1 MRDGEEN
8 RRGIKVRKEA
18 RKEVRK
24 EAQKETQKEKQKEVR
39 KEAQKEV
46 RKKAWNEAQKKVQ
59 KEPGEIRLNKY
70 LSESGVCSR
79 READRLIEAGKVTV
93 DGKTAVTGM
102 KVLMSQ
108 TVTVEGKKVDGK
120 DRPVLLAVH
129 KPRGIVCT
137 TSDKDRAENIV
148 EFMKYPIRIYPIGRL
163 DKDSEGLLLM
173 TNQGELVNRI
183 LRSRYGHEKE
193 YLVTVDKPVTKEF
206 VEKMSRGV
214 EILGTC
220 TKPCEVEK
228 TGERS
233 FRIVLTQ
240 GLNRQIR
247 RMCEALGFNVKTLKR
262 IRIMNIKLGN
272 LKTGESREITGG
284 EWDEL
289 NRILGQRD
297 GN

>member
-1 MRDGEEN
+1 MRSSVDN
-8 RRGIKVRKEA
+8 RKEIKVRQETRDKT
-18 RKEVRK
+18 RNKTQDK
-24 EAQKETQKEKQKEVR
+24 TQKEMQNETGEV
-39 KEAQKEV
+39 
-46 RKKAWNEAQKKVQ
+46 
-59 KEPGEIRLNKY
+59 RLNKY

-93 DGKTAVTGM
+93 DGTTAVTGM
-102 KVLMSQ
+102 KVLPSQ
-108 TVTVEGKKVDGK
+108 TITVEGKPVEGK
-120 DRPVLLAVH
+120 DRPVLLAVN

-148 EFMKYPIRIYPIGRL
+148 EFMKYPVRIYPIGRL

-193 YLVTVDKPVTKEF
+193 YLVTVDQPVTEDF
-206 VEKMSRGV
+206 IEKMSRGV
-214 EILGTC
+214 EILDTC

-247 RMCEALGFNVKTLKR
+247 RMCETLGFHVKTLKR
-262 IRIMNIKLGN
+262 IRIMSIKLGN

-284 EWDEL
+284 EWEEL
-289 NRILGQRD
+289 NRILG
-297 GN
+297 